1 MTLRLVVFLV
11 ALWLALTVA
20 GSALRQWRDDA
31 ARLRWDWYAPSDAIL
46 RP

>member
-1 MTLRLVVFLV
+1 LTRLLV
-11 ALWLALTVA
+11 GVAALWLALAAA